1 RSAGTAGPHRLAA
14 AVPGAGPCGPGH
26 RRSHGGAARDRAAG
40 GRHRRGGDRAGGP
53 GPGRV
58 AVLRRADGHPRGG
71 RLPGDTHVRVR
82 GGGAG
87 SDQCRRDD
95 RRLGAPALRRLG
107 AHLRAHH
114 AGGARGEPGGL
125 RHQRQAAGHHRVGV
139 KGVKYTVVQTP
150 RGAKD
155 ILPREAY
162 VKSRLEQRAAA
173 YLESW
178 GYARVYTPTF
188 EFFDAIAQGD
198 GPVLAD
204 SLYRFV
210 DRDGAALALRPDMTI
225 PIARMVAT
233 RYQPEDMPLRLYYV
247 GNVFRYAEP
256 QAGRYREFT
265 QVGVEL
271 IGAAGPRADAEV
283 VAVAA
288 GVLESLGLASFRLD
302 LGHVGYLRGLVEAVP
317 DGRVGDGLK
326 EALLRRD
333 YVRYEALVNQCGL
346 DASRRQALLALPR
359 LRGKGD
365 VLEEARRLARGS
377 RAALEALDNLSAI
390 YELVT
395 LYGLEERV
403 GIDLAMTKDIDYY
416 SGLLIE
422 GYAPELG
429 FTLGSGGRYDTLVGR
444 FGQDFAATGFAFGVE
459 RAMLVLDRLGVTEAG
474 PPPPQLL

>member
-1 RSAGTAGPHRLAA
+1 KAEAHRRGVHPDLRGRSEEAGEHPLPGARDRLSRRHRERPRRRGDDQEPSQRGRPSRRHGTGAHRAAAGAFQGRGAGGGRSAGTAGPHRLAA

-139 KGVKYTVVQTP
+139 KGVKYTVVQPP

-302 LGHVGYLRGLVEAVP
+302 LGHVGYL
-317 DGRVGDGLK
+317 
-326 EALLRRD
+326 
-333 YVRYEALVNQCGL
+333 
-346 DASRRQALLALPR
+346 
-359 LRGKGD
+359 
-365 VLEEARRLARGS
+365 
-377 RAALEALDNLSAI
+377 
-390 YELVT
+390 
-395 LYGLEERV
+395 
-403 GIDLAMTKDIDYY
+403 
-416 SGLLIE
+416 
-422 GYAPELG
+422 
-429 FTLGSGGRYDTLVGR
+429 
-444 FGQDFAATGFAFGVE
+444 
-459 RAMLVLDRLGVTEAG
+459 
-474 PPPPQLL
+474 

>member
-1 RSAGTAGPHRLAA
+1 
-14 AVPGAGPCGPGH
+14 
-26 RRSHGGAARDRAAG
+26 
-40 GRHRRGGDRAGGP
+40 
-53 GPGRV
+53 
-58 AVLRRADGHPRGG
+58 
-71 RLPGDTHVRVR
+71 
-82 GGGAG
+82 
-87 SDQCRRDD
+87 
-95 RRLGAPALRRLG
+95 
-107 AHLRAHH
+107 
-114 AGGARGEPGGL
+114 
-125 RHQRQAAGHHRVGV
+125 V

-333 YVRYEALVNQCGL
+333 YIRYEALVNQCGL

-474 PPPPQLL
+474 PPPPQLLLIADDRCQAQLLSFAAALRRRGVLVEVDVQGLSSEEALAYARRRGIAQVARVVGEEAGTPLVEVAAAAAPPAGDGAAGVFRRVRADRLLGA

>member
-1 RSAGTAGPHRLAA
+1 M
-14 AVPGAGPCGPGH
+14 
-26 RRSHGGAARDRAAG
+26 
-40 GRHRRGGDRAGGP
+40 
-53 GPGRV
+53 
-58 AVLRRADGHPRGG
+58 
-71 RLPGDTHVRVR
+71 
-82 GGGAG
+82 
-87 SDQCRRDD
+87 
-95 RRLGAPALRRLG
+95 
-107 AHLRAHH
+107 
-114 AGGARGEPGGL
+114 
-125 RHQRQAAGHHRVGV
+125 
-139 KGVKYTVVQTP
+139 KYTVVQTP

-346 DASRRQALLALPR
+346 DACAGRRSSPC
-359 LRGKGD
+359 
-365 VLEEARRLARGS
+365 RGS
-377 RAALEALDNLSAI
+377 GKKGTCWRRPAGSREGAVRRSRPWTTFPPSMNWSPCTASRSGSAS
-390 YELVT
+390 T
-395 LYGLEERV
+395 W
-403 GIDLAMTKDIDYY
+403 
-416 SGLLIE
+416 
-422 GYAPELG
+422 P
-429 FTLGSGGRYDTLVGR
+429 
-444 FGQDFAATGFAFGVE
+444 
-459 RAMLVLDRLGVTEAG
+459 
-474 PPPPQLL
+474 